1 MESVLSPENRKTQA
15 RGSAIKVV
23 SVALAHMF
31 HDVFSTMIATL
42 LPVFI
47 EQFQIS
53 TFMAGVMPVL
63 VRAPSIFQPV
73 FGRIADRKDVRWF
86 LIALPTLTAFFMT
99 MTGVVKTYF
108 GVLILL
114 ILTGLSAALF
124 HTVGAPAAGKFA
136 GKKIG
141 RALGMWMIGAR
152 IGAAISPILVVSTIG
167 LLTLRGLPILTLL
180 GLVSSLFLY
189 SQFKKEPI
197 YLSSTTKSASIKD
210 SWKIVR
216 PIMLPLLAI
225 SLAQSF
231 LGILYT
237 TYLPTFLTQNGSPL
251 WIAGVALTLFSIA
264 GIPASYLGGTLSD
277 KIGRKKIFLVSAV
290 MTVLLN
296 FCFLA
301 FQGWLSAIFIILIGF
316 SSFLVTP
323 LPMSFVQT
331 AFPEMRSYANGMYVG
346 TTFFLRS
353 FALLLVGLL
362 SDYFGMRVLYVV
374 FAFVFLISIPI
385 IIFKLPESA

>member
-1 MESVLSPENRKTQA
+1 MANIISQESTKTQGD
-15 RGSAIKVV
+15 GSTIKVI

-47 EQFQIS
+47 ERFQIS

-63 VRAPSIFQPV
+63 VRAPSIFQPF
-73 FGRIADRKDVRWF
+73 FGRIADRKDVRWA
-86 LIALPTLTAFFMT
+86 LIALPTFTAFFMT
-99 MTGVVKTYF
+99 MTGVVNNYF
-108 GVLILL
+108 GVLVLL
-114 ILTGLSAALF
+114 VLTGFSAALF

-136 GKKIG
+136 GKEIG
-141 RALGMWMIGAR
+141 KALGMWMIGAR
-152 IGAAISPILVVSTIG
+152 IGAAISPMLVVFIIG
-167 LLTLRGLPILTLL
+167 LTTLRGLPILIIL
-180 GLVSSLFLY
+180 GLISSIILFT
-189 SQFKKEPI
+189 QFKKESI
-197 YLSSTTKSASIKD
+197 YLSNTTQSAPIKN

-225 SLAQSF
+225 SLMQSF
-231 LGILYT
+231 LGILYA
-237 TYLPTFLTQNGSPL
+237 TYLPTFLTQSGNPL
-251 WIAGVALTLFSIA
+251 WVAGVSLTLFSAA

-277 KIGRKKIFLVSAV
+277 KIGRKKIFLMSAAA
-290 MTVLLN
+290 TVILN

-301 FQGWLSAIFIILIGF
+301 LQGWVSVIFVILIGF
-316 SSFLVTP
+316 SSFLATP

-331 AFPEMRSYANGMYVG
+331 SFPEMRSYANGMYVG

-362 SDYFGMRVLYVV
+362 SDYFGMRILYVV

-385 IIFKLPESA
+385 IIFKLPENA

>member
-1 MESVLSPENRKTQA
+1 MDNYSSQEPNKPEG
-15 RGSAIKVV
+15 RGSTIKVI

-47 EQFQIS
+47 ERFHIS
-53 TFMAGVMPVL
+53 TFLAGVMPVL
-63 VRAPSIFQPV
+63 VRAPSIFQPF
-73 FGRIADRKDVRWF
+73 FGKIADRKDVRWA
-86 LIALPTLTAFFMT
+86 LIALPTFTAVFMT
-99 MTGVVKTYF
+99 LTGLVNHYF

-136 GKKIG
+136 GKKVG

-152 IGAAISPILVVSTIG
+152 IGAAISPMLVVFIIG
-167 LLTLRGLPILTLL
+167 LMTLRGLPILAVL
-180 GLVSSLFLY
+180 GLISSMLLFT
-189 SQFKKEPI
+189 QFKKEPI
-197 YLSSTTKSASIKD
+197 YLSSKIQSAPIKS
-210 SWKIVR
+210 SWNIVR

-231 LGILYT
+231 LGILYA
-237 TYLPTFLTQNGSPL
+237 TYLPTFLTQNGNPL
-251 WIAGVALTLFSIA
+251 WVAGGSLTLFSAA

-277 KIGRKKIFLVSAV
+277 KIGRKKIFLVSAGT
-290 MTVLLN
+290 TVILN

-301 FQGWLSAIFIILIGF
+301 LQGWVSVIFIVLIGF
-316 SSFLVTP
+316 SSFLATP

-331 AFPEMRSYANGMYVG
+331 SFPEMRSYANGMYVG
-346 TTFFLRS
+346 ITFFLRS

>member
-1 MESVLSPENRKTQA
+1 MDNYSSQEPNKPEG
-15 RGSAIKVV
+15 RGSTIKVI

-47 EQFQIS
+47 ERFHIS
-53 TFMAGVMPVL
+53 TFLAGVMPVL
-63 VRAPSIFQPV
+63 VRAPSIFQPF
-73 FGRIADRKDVRWF
+73 FGKIADRKDVRWA
-86 LIALPTLTAFFMT
+86 LIALPTFTAVFMT
-99 MTGVVKTYF
+99 LTGLVNHYF

-136 GKKIG
+136 GKKVG

-152 IGAAISPILVVSTIG
+152 IGAAISPMLVVFIIG
-167 LLTLRGLPILTLL
+167 LMTLRGLPILAVL
-180 GLVSSLFLY
+180 GLISSMLLFT
-189 SQFKKEPI
+189 QFKKEPI
-197 YLSSTTKSASIKD
+197 YLSSKIQSAPIKS
-210 SWKIVR
+210 SWNIVR

-231 LGILYT
+231 LGILYA
-237 TYLPTFLTQNGSPL
+237 TYLPTFLTQNGNPL
-251 WIAGVALTLFSIA
+251 WVAGVSLTLFSAA

-277 KIGRKKIFLVSAV
+277 KIGRKKIFLVSAGT
-290 MTVLLN
+290 TVILN

-301 FQGWLSAIFIILIGF
+301 LQGWVSVIFIVLIGF
-316 SSFLVTP
+316 SSFLATP

-331 AFPEMRSYANGMYVG
+331 SFPEMRSYANGMYVG
-346 TTFFLRS
+346 ITFFLRS